1 MAILSQERA
10 GWNILKRGILKD
22 KMCWRLK
29 NLMRRIILKNL
40 ALSGIIG
47 KKKRVLL
54 KDAVTGTNTAEV
66 RRSIYNA
73 DNIDYEKRMCL
84 KQLAHEM
91 ESK

>member
-1 MAILSQERA
+1 MAILSQEKA

-29 NLMRRIILKNL
+29 KLMRRIILKNL
-40 ALSGIIG
+40 ALSGIIE

-84 KQLAHEM
+84 KHLAHEM

>member
-1 MAILSQERA
+1 ME
-10 GWNILKRGILKD
+10 
-22 KMCWRLK
+22 
-29 NLMRRIILKNL
+29 
-40 ALSGIIG
+40 